1 LDASAHRQENH
12 SMSLEDLTPAQIQ
25 QLRLGQLLLETNPE
39 IALDAK
45 KLARRA
51 NPNLRLPEVDLE
63 EKLEKERAERRQLED
78 KIERQRIED
87 RVAARE
93 REIKKQIESSG
104 FSVEEIEKIVK
115 DEDLHGAAGI
125 NTALKLA
132 ELQRQAAAPGAAE
145 MSYPGTHDMRGDP
158 NLRKLS
164 AGDLRRWSLT
174 EGHKMVDDFLKR
186 QRSGR

>member
-1 LDASAHRQENH
+1 
-12 SMSLEDLTPAQIQ
+12 MSLEDLTPAQIQ

-63 EKLEKERAERRQLED
+63 EKLEKERAARRDLED

-87 RVAARE
+87 RVAERE
-93 REIKKQIESSG
+93 REVRKQIEASG
-104 FSVEEIEKIVK
+104 FTVEEIEKIVK
-115 DEDLHGAAGI
+115 DEDLRGSAGI
-125 NTALKLA
+125 NTALRLA
-132 ELQRQAAAPGAAE
+132 ELQRQAAAPGAADV
-145 MSYPGTHDMRGDP
+145 SGNYAHPTDIRGDP

-164 AGDLRRWSLT
+164 PGDLRRWSLT
-174 EGHKMVDDFLKR
+174 EGHKMIDEFWKR
-186 QRSGR
+186 QRGR